1 MFNKQKEPSK
11 LDKAIDS
18 IYEEM
23 ASVNADSQE
32 YAAMV
37 KQLSKLQKMK
47 TQEKSNRRPTPDTVM
62 IVVANLAGIAMII
75 GHERGHVITTKAL
88 GFITRMR

>member
-23 ASVNADSQE
+23 ASVNADSKE
-32 YAAMV
+32 YAAMT
-37 KQLSKLQKMK
+37 KQLTKLHKMK
-47 TQEKSNRRPTPDTVM
+47 TQEKSSRRPSPDTIMFV
-62 IVVANLAGIAMII
+62 IANLAGIGLII
-75 GHERGHVITTKAL
+75 GHERGHVITSKAL